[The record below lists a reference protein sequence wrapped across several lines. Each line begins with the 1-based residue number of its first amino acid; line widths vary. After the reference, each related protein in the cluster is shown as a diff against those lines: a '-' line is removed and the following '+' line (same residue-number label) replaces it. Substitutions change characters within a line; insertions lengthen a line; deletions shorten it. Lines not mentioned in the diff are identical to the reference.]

1 MPELIQNLK
10 EHDLGFLHIIAEMW
24 GLELHASDVNS
35 GAAQLNSAML
45 DRALIDETLTQLTD
59 NAHAALDEL
68 IQAGG
73 RVHWAMFTR
82 RHGAVRE
89 MGPGR
94 RDREKPH
101 REPES
106 AAELLW
112 YCGLIGR
119 AFMDTPDGPVEFAY
133 IPSDLFTLLP
143 RPAGEGKPPPGRPAT
158 PLERKHPLSAG
169 DRILDHAC
177 TLLAAIRLG
186 YEPAELEDLQA
197 GWQAEIEGEA
207 GYTLSVEFLTA
218 LLTCAGLLD
227 AYAEVQTEAAREF
240 LEAPR
245 AAALASLTK
254 AWLGCHRLDELR
266 LLPGL
271 QAEGEWSNDPLRTR
285 QTVIDFLSTIPD
297 DSWWSLPAFIAGVK
311 ETQPD
316 FQRPAGDYDSWYL
329 RDRESG
335 EFLRGFEHWD
345 SVDGELL
352 RYMLTGPLHWLG
364 ILDLAAP
371 AKGASPSAF
380 RTSKWGTALLKGEH
394 PQDLPEE
401 RAKITVRSDARLS
414 ASRLA
419 PRAARYQIARFCQ
432 WDSFDEREYRYRIT
446 PASLQRAAQ
455 RGLRVTHLLSLLR
468 RYAEA
473 APPSLVR
480 ALERWADQGSEA
492 RLESVTIL
500 RLRSPELLEVLRK
513 SKAARFLGEPLGPTV
528 VVVKPGAGAKVLAIL
543 AEMGYLGEVGS
554 EL

>member
-45 DRALIDETLTQLTD
+45 DRALIEETLTQLTD
-59 NAHAALDEL
+59 HAHAALDEL

-73 RVHWAMFTR
+73 RVRWAMFTR
-82 RHGAVRE
+82 RHGVVRE

-101 REPES
+101 RKPES
-106 AAELLW
+106 SAELLW

-143 RPAGEGKPPPGRPAT
+143 RPADEGQPPPGRPAT
-158 PLERKHPLSAG
+158 PLERKHHLPVG
-169 DRILDHAC
+169 DHILDHAC
-177 TLLAAIRLG
+177 TLLAAMRLG
-186 YEPAELEDLQA
+186 YDPAELEDLQA
-197 GWQAEIEGEA
+197 GWQAKIEVEA
-207 GYTLSVEFLTA
+207 GYAHSVEFLTA

-227 AYAEVQTEAAREF
+227 AYVEVQTEAAREF

-266 LLPGL
+266 ILPGV

-297 DSWWSLPAFIAGVK
+297 DSWWSLPAFIADVK

-329 RDRESG
+329 RDLESG

-345 SVDGELL
+345 AVDGELL

-364 ILDLAAP
+364 VLDLASPAP
-371 AKGASPSAF
+371 GAAPSAF
-380 RTSKWGTALLKGEH
+380 RTSKWAAALLKGAS
-394 PQDLPEE
+394 PDGLPAEDE
-401 RAKITVRSDARLS
+401 KIVARSDAHLTVP
-414 ASRLA
+414 RLA
-419 PRAARYQIARFCQ
+419 PRAARYQIARFCE
-432 WDSFDEREYRYRIT
+432 WDPPEEREYRYRIT
-446 PASLQRAAQ
+446 PTSLRRAAGS
-455 RGLRVTHLLSLLR
+455 GLRVPHLLTLLG

-473 APPSLVR
+473 VPPSLAR
-480 ALERWADQGSEA
+480 ALERWASEGSEA
-492 RLESVTIL
+492 SLESVTIL
-500 RLRSPELLEVLRK
+500 RLRSPELLEALRK

-528 VVVKPGAGAKVLAIL
+528 VVVKPGAGEKVFAIL
-543 AEMGYLGEVGS
+543 AEMGYLGEISS
-554 EL
+554 E